1 MPESW
6 PRGRYI
12 LHRQK
17 LSIAMFKVQQLMI
30 QTFAVIKIFAV
41 VKILS
46 AFLIFV
52 MKAR

>member
-12 LHRQK
+12 LHRLK
-17 LSIAMFKVQQLMI
+17 LSIAMFKVQELLI
-30 QTFAVIKIFAV
+30 QTFAVI
-41 VKILS
+41 KILS